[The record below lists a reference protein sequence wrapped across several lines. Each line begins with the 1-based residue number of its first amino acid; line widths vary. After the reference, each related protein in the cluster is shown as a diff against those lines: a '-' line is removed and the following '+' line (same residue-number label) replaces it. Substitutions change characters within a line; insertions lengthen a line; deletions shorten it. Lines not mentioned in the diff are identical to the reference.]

1 MTHAR
6 LFTAVWLVW
15 LAVPVWSAEVQQFRG
30 EGPSRVLMQ
39 TVTGDTCATAN
50 AEGVTAMS
58 LTFGLPQRSH
68 LWLSFTFEW
77 GSLALG
83 EEGLLAF
90 TMDGGSTAGSSEWGF
105 SGTDITRTSG
115 TLTWAFANIPAGKHT
130 VAVGA
135 RVEGGDT
142 AAELNDCGFTVMV
155 IERE

>member
-50 AEGVTAMS
+50 AGGVTAMS
-58 LTFGLPQRSH
+58 LT
-68 LWLSFTFEW
+68 
-77 GSLALG
+77 LALG
-83 EEGLLAF
+83 EEGLLSF
-90 TMDGGSTAGSSEWGF
+90 TVDEGSTAGSSEWGF